1 MSLDDA
7 LFDGMFHGDGSA
19 RRPGTCFCGQDSET
33 SDVEEAHCRRCLSHE
48 PEAVFQPESP
58 ITSDLMQ
65 DAGVRLAAAAAP
77 PPPPGAVTTPTA
89 LAAPLQTAAGTPS
102 PRIPVVTVSPFVTA
116 PSKSTAP
123 PSGNRKM
130 LTEAQAAKKK
140 LTNRQSQQ
148 RRIGKMRALM
158 HCRVRTRPIKRQFR
172 GRKSRSVD

>member
-7 LFDGMFHGDGSA
+7 LFDDMFHGDGSA
-19 RRPGTCFCGQDSET
+19 RRPGTCFCGQET
-33 SDVEEAHCRRCLSHE
+33 SDVEEALCRTCLQDE
-48 PEAVFQPESP
+48 PPVFQPESP

-65 DAGVRLAAAAAP
+65 DAGVRLAAAAAAAR
-77 PPPPGAVTTPTA
+77 PGAVTTPTA
-89 LAAPLQTAAGTPS
+89 LAVPLQTAAGTPS

-158 HCRVRTRPIKRQFR
+158 HCRVRRRNEAHQATIQRQE
-172 GRKSRSVD
+172 K